1 MTGNGRI
8 VYQGP
13 SQLDGAPIV
22 AIAIGF
28 KVASKNIKTGSMIQ
42 TFVMRDEVGPIEALK
57 TGKDASVCG
66 DCRHRGT
73 SCYVQVG
80 QSVNGVWKAHNRRQ
94 RYPAANLA
102 ALPLLGH
109 GRAIRLGSEIVAA
122 YRDGGRVM
130 LAYRRLV
137 IAPAMEEHRV
147 LAVQYGKS
155 FDYAGAGELRF
166 IGEVGFHAADGGRVY
181 VFEIARR

>member
-1 MTGNGRI
+1 MYSI
-8 VYQGP
+8 EHK
-13 SQLDGAPIV
+13 
-22 AIAIGF
+22 AIGL
-28 KVASKNIKTGSMIQ
+28 G
-42 TFVMRDEVGPIEALK
+42 E
-57 TGKDASVCG
+57 
-66 DCRHRGT
+66 
-73 SCYVQVG
+73 
-80 QSVNGVWKAHNRRQ
+80 Q
-94 RYPAANLA
+94 RLD
-102 ALPLLGH
+102 LP
-109 GRAIRLGSEIVAA
+109 LGSEIVAA